1 MNNIVLRDGP
11 GVDGIRVSWRDSRRI
26 TEARTQ
32 TRLAKFWEYAEADR
46 LETRIRC
53 GRRLADVAADELVAQ
68 HHYITDRAAGD
79 PALELDLRDFQRV
92 VKRGCERLLDYY
104 LSGRW

>member
-1 MNNIVLRDGP
+1 MSDVVLRDGTS
-11 GVDGIRVSWRDSRRI
+11 VDGIRLSWRDSRLI
-26 TEARTQ
+26 SEARTQ
-32 TRLAKFWEYAEADR
+32 ARLARFWEYAEADR

-53 GRRLADVAADELVAQ
+53 GRRLGDVAIDELVAT
-68 HHYITDRAAGD
+68 HHYVTDRASGD